1 MAQTTRL
8 FQVQLLWN
16 ARKFDTAALVWGD
29 LAQANHIAEGVWA
42 QFTPCASCG
51 MCDAVRGCCAAVASA
66 AGCVVQ
72 RSARCCAWLRLT
84 QNCGRGLTRAG
95 AAA

>member
-29 LAQANHIAEGVWA
+29 LAQANRIAEGVWA
-42 QFTPCASCG
+42 QFTPCRTCG
-51 MCDAVRGCCAAVASA
+51 MCDAVRGCCAAAAVA
-66 AGCVVQ
+66 AGREEQ
-72 RSARCCAWLRLT
+72 RSARCCVWRRT
-84 QNCGRGLTRAG
+84 
-95 AAA
+95 AAAC